1 MRKIKIVA
9 DTSCDLLKLNNT
21 DFAYAP
27 MKIITDDKEFLDDD
41 KLDVDGMVDFLDR
54 YKGKS
59 KSSCPNTNDGR
70 SETPQG
76 HLRFCLS
83 QCG

>member
-9 DTSCDLLKLNNT
+9 DTSCDLLNLNNT

-54 YKGKS
+54 YKGK
-59 KSSCPNTNDGR
+59 
-70 SETPQG
+70 
-76 HLRFCLS
+76 
-83 QCG
+83 

>member
-59 KSSCPNTNDGR
+59 KSSCPNTNDWIDAFGDADPDLHER
-70 SETPQG
+70 G
-76 HLRFCLS
+76 I
-83 QCG
+83 